1 MKIFI
6 KFFFFIPIFLFYLN
20 SYGQSLVSN
29 DYNLSS
35 NYIES
40 VFYDISGKLWIGTD
54 EGLNL
59 ITSHDQYQFLASIS
73 NDNGLIDSE
82 IFKLQD
88 LKDGYTAAFSINGIS
103 IFNPNEFNFKQ
114 IRLKSRPVSIHYDD
128 LNDEYWITSEES
140 GLIIVDSNF
149 NITSEYIF
157 DPLNP
162 LSLSSS
168 KFSSK
173 HNVEFISGDTYIG
186 TTNGFNFF
194 NGEQKTFKR
203 FYSGR
208 NGLNSNQIK
217 GVFKFN
223 NQSLL
228 VATAKKLYLFDI
240 VSQKFESL
248 KFDLDSLN
256 GIYQINQNE
265 YIISDGSQ
273 ISYSIFGE
281 NREVEKIILH
291 NFKNSNPSYFKKIG
305 SQIFII
311 NDEVNY
317 FIKFDISNKSSKRIK
332 FNERIND
339 IEIQNS
345 NILIGTNFGLTG
357 INISDDFVSE
367 AINYNDLFFYDNK
380 FNYEIKVKKSYVD
393 LVSHQKKTTLKIPK
407 EIIISKETLF
417 EINEDYLFL
426 FDKNLHILD
435 LKSKQFILNVTSGDD
450 YLNGK
455 ISSIKLIEDFLY
467 MSTGNGIIR
476 LNISPKSNIKKLITE
491 SLKNYEYNEL
501 FNNKVPKSF
510 SDIEKVENY
519 FYVGSENEG
528 LSVYKNNLENL
539 IHRFDYKKGDNK
551 TLSSKSI
558 VKIFHDDID
567 KSLLLATRGS
577 GLFRLNL
584 KDSIFK
590 NYTVSNGL
598 LSNNINDFAKI
609 NDRIWIQSGNGI
621 NFFEGDILRNINP
634 EDGIRIKSYLK
645 ESIHK
650 LENKILITG
659 FQKAQI
665 FDSAELEKSQSY
677 DLNLSLLNIIGYD
690 KENLGKIISKSD
702 SIIYINSE
710 ISSIEL
716 NLYTNAKNKNDL
728 VQYSYKT
735 SFGEKVLNVDN
746 FQNKIKLNSL
756 PFYDSQIE
764 IYAKDGNGNIN
775 SNQLIVKFYNTPPWW
790 LKIETIIFYIIFS
803 IAAVY
808 FIVKLRENQT
818 RKRLESQRKSKE
830 LEEARN
836 LQNSLLPKTNPVIE
850 GYQISTFLKSA
861 TEIGGDYYDFFYE
874 KGKYFYAI
882 CGDATGHGVIS
893 GIMVSVTKA
902 ALSGIPMSTPS
913 RILEQLNGIVKKV
926 NFGRLRMSLSVAK
939 IDHDSIELSSAAMPP
954 TYYFNSKKN
963 NLEEILVPNLP
974 LGGMQREKFDGIKLD
989 FQKGDM
995 IVMISDGLP
1004 ELPNPTEELLDYQK
1018 VEDCLKKHSKKD
1030 AEQVKN
1036 ALVELSESWAN
1047 GVLNPDDITIVVIK
1061 KAA

>member
-1 MKIFI
+1 MRIIKIF
-6 KFFFFIPIFLFYLN
+6 FYVSIFLHYLN
-20 SYGQSLVSN
+20 SYGQSSISN
-29 DYNLSS
+29 YYNLSS
-35 NYIES
+35 NYVES
-40 VFYDISGKLWIGTD
+40 IFYDNSGKLWIGTD

-59 ITSHDQYQFLASIS
+59 ITSHDQYQFTASIS
-73 NDNGLIDSE
+73 NEKGLLDSE
-82 IFKLQD
+82 VFKIKG
-88 LKDGYTAAFSINGIS
+88 LKDGYIAAFSINGIS

-114 IRLKSRPVSIHYDD
+114 IRLNSRPISIHHDD
-128 LNDEYWITSEES
+128 LNNEYWITSEES

-149 NITSEYIF
+149 NITSEYLF

-173 HNVEFISGDTYIG
+173 NNVEFIGGNTYIG
-186 TTNGFNFF
+186 TTNGFNFY

-228 VATAKKLYLFDI
+228 VSTAKKLYIFDI
-240 VSQKFESL
+240 LSQKFKSL
-248 KFDLDSLN
+248 EFDLDSLN
-256 GIYQINQNE
+256 DIYQISQNE
-265 YIISDGSQ
+265 YIISDGSL
-273 ISYSIFGE
+273 ISYARIDG
-281 NREVEKIILH
+281 NLEVEKSILN
-291 NFKNSNPSYFKKIG
+291 NFKNSKQSYFKKIG
-305 SQIFII
+305 GQIFII
-311 NDEVNY
+311 NDEANY
-317 FIKFDISNKSSKRIK
+317 LLNYRISNQSSEKIK

-339 IEIQNS
+339 IEIRNS
-345 NILIGTNFGLTG
+345 NILIGTNFGLTE
-357 INISDDFVSE
+357 INVLDDFVSE
-367 AINYNDLFFYDNK
+367 AKNYDDLFFYDNK
-380 FNYEIKVKKSYVD
+380 YNYEIKVKKSSVE
-393 LVSHQKKTTLKIPK
+393 LVSQQKRRTINIPQK
-407 EIIISKETLF
+407 IIISKETLF
-417 EINEDYLFL
+417 EINQNYLFL
-426 FDKNLHILD
+426 FDKSLHIFD
-435 LKSKQFILNVTSGDD
+435 LKSKQFMLNITSGDD

-455 ISSIKLIEDFLY
+455 ISAIKLIENFLY
-467 MSTGNGIIR
+467 MSTGNGIVR
-476 LNISPKSNIKKLITE
+476 LNVTPKNNFKKQIKE

-528 LSVYKNNLENL
+528 LSLYENNLENL
-539 IHRFDYKKGDNK
+539 VNRYDYNKGDNK

-558 VKIFHDDID
+558 VKIFYDDID
-567 KSLLLATRGS
+567 ESLLLATRGS
-577 GLFRLNL
+577 GLFRLNFN
-584 KDSIFK
+584 DSIFK
-590 NYTVSNGL
+590 NYTVSDGL

-650 LENKILITG
+650 QENKILITG

-665 FDSAELEKSQSY
+665 FDPAELERSQSY
-677 DLNLSLLNIIGYD
+677 DLNLNLLNIIGYD
-690 KENLGKIISKSD
+690 KDNIGKIISKSD
-702 SIIYINSE
+702 SIIDINSD

-716 NLYTNAKNKNDL
+716 NLYTNTKNKNDL
-728 VQYSYKT
+728 IQYYYKT
-735 SFGEKVLNVDN
+735 SFGDKVLNVDN

-818 RKRLESQRKSKE
+818 RKHLESQRKSKE

-913 RILEQLNGIVKKV
+913 KILQQLNGIVKKV

-939 IDHDSIELSSAAMPP
+939 INHDSIELSSAAMPP

-1018 VEDCLKKHSKKD
+1018 VEDCLKKNSKKD

-1036 ALVELSESWAN
+1036 ALVELSEIWAN

>member
-223 NQSLL
+223 NKSLL

-248 KFDLDSLN
+248 KFNLDSLN

-367 AINYNDLFFYDNK
+367 AINYNDLLFYDNK
-380 FNYEIKVKKSYVD
+380 FNYEIKIKKSYVD

-528 LSVYKNNLENL
+528 LSLYKNNLENL

-558 VKIFHDDID
+558 VKIFYDDID

-702 SIIYINSE
+702 SIININSE

-1018 VEDCLKKHSKKD
+1018 VEDCLKKNSKKD

>member
-1 MKIFI
+1 MKINI

-20 SYGQSLVSN
+20 SHGQTLVSN

-35 NYIES
+35 NYVES
-40 VFYDISGKLWIGTD
+40 IFYDISGKLWIGTD

-59 ITSHDQYQFLASIS
+59 ITSHDKYQFLASIS

-228 VATAKKLYLFDI
+228 VATAKKLYIFDI

-248 KFDLDSLN
+248 KFDLDALN
-256 GIYQINQNE
+256 GIYQISQNE

-281 NREVEKIILH
+281 NREVKKSILH
-291 NFKNSNPSYFKKIG
+291 NFKNSNLSYFKKIG

-317 FIKFDISNKSSKRIK
+317 FIKFDILSKSSERIK

-345 NILIGTNFGLTG
+345 NILIGTNFGLAG
-357 INISDDFVSE
+357 VNISDDFVSE
-367 AINYNDLFFYDNK
+367 VISYNDLFFYDNK
-380 FNYEIKVKKSYVD
+380 YNYEVKVKKYYVD
-393 LVSHQKKTTLKIPK
+393 LVSHQKKTSLKIPK

-426 FDKNLHILD
+426 FDKNLHMLD
-435 LKSKQFILNVTSGDD
+435 LKSKQFILDVTSGDD

-467 MSTGNGIIR
+467 MSTGNGIVR

-567 KSLLLATRGS
+567 KSLLLATRGN
-577 GLFRLNL
+577 GLFRLNF

-590 NYTVSNGL
+590 NYTANNGL
-598 LSNNINDFAKI
+598 LSNNVNDFAKI

-650 LENKILITG
+650 LENNILITG
-659 FQKAQI
+659 FEKAQI
-665 FDSAELEKSQSY
+665 FDPAELERSQSY
-677 DLNLSLLNIIGYD
+677 NLNLSLLNIIGYD
-690 KENLGKIISKSD
+690 KENVGKIISKSD
-702 SIIYINSE
+702 SIIDINSE

-716 NLYTNAKNKNDL
+716 NLYTNAKNKNNL

-735 SFGEKVLNVDN
+735 SFGEKLLYVDN

-790 LKIETIIFYIIFS
+790 LKIETIIFYVIFS

-818 RKRLESQRKSKE
+818 KKHLESQRKSKE

-902 ALSGIPMSTPS
+902 ALSGIPMSIPS
-913 RILEQLNGIVKKV
+913 KILEQLNGIVKKV

-939 IDHDSIELSSAAMPP
+939 INHDSIELSSAAMPP

-963 NLEEILVPNLP
+963 SLEEILVPNLP

-1018 VEDCLKKHSKKD
+1018 VEDCLKKNSKKD

-1047 GVLNPDDITIVVIK
+1047 GVPNPDDITIVVIK